1 MFIYFNNLFDQF
13 RMCEELEY
21 SDLLD
26 RAASSKDQLERMML
40 VAAFAVSSYASA
52 ANTSRAA
59 HKPFNPL
66 LGKPQIIY
74 NYVL

>member
-1 MFIYFNNLFDQF
+1 
-13 RMCEELEY
+13 MCEELEY

-40 VAAFAVSSYASA
+40 VTAFAVSSYASA
-52 ANTSRAA
+52 ANASRAA

-66 LGKPQIIY
+66 LGKHLLFYCYILQY
-74 NYVL
+74 HNYVIINI